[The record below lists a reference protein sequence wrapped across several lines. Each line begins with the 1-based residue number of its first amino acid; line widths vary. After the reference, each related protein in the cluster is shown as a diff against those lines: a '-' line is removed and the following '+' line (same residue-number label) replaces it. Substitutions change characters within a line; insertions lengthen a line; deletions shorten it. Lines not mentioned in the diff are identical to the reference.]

1 MKRKTFIYVVIILV
15 AVMFIQIIIFNLIE
29 KNKNKNNTIYYNENF
44 VKNDDIATSKI
55 YPINT
60 YKVFDIY
67 KGPIQISDFE
77 GMIYQMIFE
86 NIPKLNKNYSNMSQQ
101 KVIDDYNKNTSKIN
115 EMYIYSSDDLYLITQ
130 QIKNAYRDVVPVFDY
145 VKIDENSIKDENG
158 YCSFNIDI
166 YFANNQTINLKMY
179 LTDTQTTLTQNANNT
194 SSIQNAGKTVIIEDN
209 SAIQKLYKV
218 SNEGFNKSDAIEII
232 QNIIDKAEQ
241 IKTDTRGYS
250 INKEKQYYDL
260 HKDDLNKLGIYSADD
275 FVELAGE
282 IKKVSW
288 NDQDKITGY
297 TIDMSEMTN
306 DTNYNTVN
314 LYINYG
320 NIERI
325 SLKMSVSKQINIE
338 PQIKIK

>member
-77 GMIYQMIFE
+77 GMIYKMIFE

-275 FVELAGE
+275 FVEFAGK

>member
-338 PQIKIK
+338 PQIKIN